1 MTMPRPSSTAP
12 APGFKELGRPS
23 GPWRGRLYDIVFES
37 DTRAGRIFD
46 VALMAL
52 ILISVLVVMLDSIP
66 SLAVRYGAVFNAFEW
81 IVTVLFTLEY
91 VLRLSSVRHPFRYAL
106 SFFGIV
112 DLLSVLP
119 TYIAALHPELG
130 LLIDVRVLRLLRIF
144 RVLKLGEYMDEFQFL
159 AQAFA
164 DSRRKI
170 LVFLTAVLTAVI
182 ISGTLMYVA
191 EGPEHGFTSLP
202 VSIYW
207 AVTTMTTVGFG
218 DITPHTPV
226 GRVLAT
232 IMMLIGWG
240 VLAVPTGIVTAEM
253 TMRHTRLA
261 SSGSCPHCG
270 KALHLPA

>member
-1 MTMPRPSSTAP
+1 MRVPPASASTPPSFQP
-12 APGFKELGRPS
+12 LGRPS
-23 GPWRGRLYDIVFES
+23 GPWRGRLYDIIFES
-37 DTRAGRIFD
+37 DTRAGRVFD
-46 VALMAL
+46 IGLMLL
-52 ILISVLVVMLDSIP
+52 ILASLVVVMLDSVP
-66 SLAVRYGAVFNAFEW
+66 SLATRYGALFDAFEW
-81 IVTVLFTLEY
+81 GVTALFTLEY
-91 VLRLSSVRHPFRYAL
+91 VLRISCVRRPFKYAL

-112 DLLSVLP
+112 DLLSVAP
-119 TYIAALHPELG
+119 TYIAAFNPELS

-144 RVLKLGEYMDEFQFL
+144 RVLKLGEYMEEFQFL

-170 LVFLTAVLTAVI
+170 FVFLSAVMTAVI

-191 EGPEHGFTSLP
+191 EGPEYGFTSIP

-226 GRVLAT
+226 GRVMAT
-232 IMMLIGWG
+232 VIMLLGWG

-253 TMRHTRLA
+253 TLRHTRRERPA
-261 SSGSCPHCG
+261 NCPHCG
-270 KALHLPA
+270 KHFQSLA